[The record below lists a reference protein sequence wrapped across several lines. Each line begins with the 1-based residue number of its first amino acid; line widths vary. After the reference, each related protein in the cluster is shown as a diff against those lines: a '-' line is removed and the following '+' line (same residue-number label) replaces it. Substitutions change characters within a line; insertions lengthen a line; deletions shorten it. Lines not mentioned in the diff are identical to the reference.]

1 MAITLTFFALTQ
13 LHLQHLEIIFRQPRA
28 VSTSLPIANDLFV
41 GASLSHLTSL
51 TLSNLSCFSTT
62 VIEFDVATQVNP
74 LVTFLCEHSNLEKL
88 KILNVGPSS
97 QFRRLR
103 NLRRN
108 MLPKLRELHANRDIV
123 SMVLRAECDE
133 RRPLETITGF
143 KLVGAPV
150 SASDILAER
159 EAGAENPNTNV
170 NLEFYKN
177 LKKVG
182 GSVKRIELEGWNDL
196 DDIKMLAW
204 SVPGLVWL
212 DVGRRLRP
220 ASGNPFS
227 GAHNPTRGQAQG
239 PVTNMVEWAEVLS
252 GIGELTTFHGVKF
265 FYEISPNALLG
276 CGTSATANDISTG
289 GTNVTP
295 PASNNNTAMISIT
308 ERSRIK
314 KNDEIAG
321 VLAWKCVKLRRVDH
335 WEGPPGATGK
345 VINLFRDSDFG
356 PGVEGK
362 VRWDVRRIRQ

>member
-1 MAITLTFFALTQ
+1 
-13 LHLQHLEIIFRQPRA
+13 
-28 VSTSLPIANDLFV
+28 
-41 GASLSHLTSL
+41 
-51 TLSNLSCFSTT
+51 
-62 VIEFDVATQVNP
+62 
-74 LVTFLCEHSNLEKL
+74 
-88 KILNVGPSS
+88 
-97 QFRRLR
+97 
-103 NLRRN
+103 
-108 MLPKLRELHANRDIV
+108 MLPRLRELHANRDIV
-123 SMVLRAECDE
+123 SMVLRAECDV

-143 KLVGAPV
+143 KLVGAPA
-150 SASDILAER
+150 SASDILGQR
-159 EAGAENPNTNV
+159 EASAESPSTNA

-204 SVPGLVWL
+204 SIPGLVWL

-220 ASGNPFS
+220 AGGNPS
-227 GAHNPTRGQAQG
+227 VGVPNLTRGQAQG
-239 PVTNMVEWAEVLS
+239 PVTNMVEWTEALS
-252 GIGELTTFHGVKF
+252 GFGELTTFHGVKF

-276 CGTSATANDISTG
+276 CGTSATVNDISTG

-295 PASNNNTAMISIT
+295 SASNNNSTMISMT

-335 WEGPPGATGK
+335 WEGPPSATGK